1 MKIKDRSSRFERG
14 LGKNPPFCSSILELR
29 TSSSAAR
36 GVFIKGIGHVGFVLV
51 ALATWSVGSAAA
63 PDGDGATPTNP
74 TAEPTSL
81 ASFSDLKESL
91 AGLNWDEEA
100 QRLRR
105 AAETVWERN
114 GWTDESDRFAR
125 DVACEV
131 TAIPP
136 WDVVARLNL
145 LTTRVVERYRLND
158 ESAMRLK
165 SSVLREAGRFVMRNG
180 GAIIENGREAL
191 AARARGEPYTAEQVA
206 KWAKVLEP
214 LLADAQVSADRLA
227 EEIQPSLDA
236 EHKLL
241 LSRDRE
247 SFQKRTALLYAMR
260 TRWAEGKWQPTDW
273 GLEADPIQSRA
284 VPPRALDPS
293 AAIPVPVAPAAQ
305 PSPNA
310 SLPTCVSYDP
320 ATWFACVLEFEKR
333 FQLDAGQKS
342 TAESI
347 HAELVERA
355 GDYAKTHRE
364 ELHAV
369 PVSERSTH
377 AAYEP
382 IRALF
387 AELQARLDALPT
399 TAQQE
404 TYKP

>member
-1 MKIKDRSSRFERG
+1 MPTTMTGPSPTRSMR
-14 LGKNPPFCSSILELR
+14 
-29 TSSSAAR
+29 
-36 GVFIKGIGHVGFVLV
+36 HVGFVVV
-51 ALATWSVGSAAA
+51 ALATWGVGSAATS
-63 PDGDGATPTNP
+63 DGDGTTPTNP
-74 TAEPTSL
+74 ASEPASL
-81 ASFSDLKESL
+81 ASFSDLQESL

-114 GWTDESDRFAR
+114 GWTNESDRFAR

-136 WDVVARLNL
+136 WDVAGRLNL
-145 LTTRVVERYRLND
+145 LTKRTTERYGLSEEAAAKFRASL
-158 ESAMRLK
+158 MG
-165 SSVLREAGRFVMRNG
+165 EAGGFVMRHG

-191 AARARGEPYTAEQVA
+191 VARARGEPYTAEHVA

-227 EEIQPSLDA
+227 DEIQPSLDA

-247 SFQKRTALLYAMR
+247 SFQKRTAYVYAMR

-273 GLEADPIQSRA
+273 GLEADPIQNRA
-284 VPPRALDPS
+284 VPPCTLDPS
-293 AAIPVPVAPAAQ
+293 AAIPIPVAPAAQ
-305 PSPNA
+305 PSPNV

-342 TAESI
+342 TAQSI

-364 ELHAV
+364 ELRAV
-369 PVSERSTH
+369 PTPGRMTH

-404 TYKP
+404 THKP

>member
-1 MKIKDRSSRFERG
+1 MRLMR
-14 LGKNPPFCSSILELR
+14 
-29 TSSSAAR
+29 
-36 GVFIKGIGHVGFVLV
+36 HVGFVVV
-51 ALATWSVGSAAA
+51 AFAAWRVGSAAVS
-63 PDGDGATPTNP
+63 DGDGATPTNP
-74 TAEPTSL
+74 ASEPASL

-105 AAETVWERN
+105 AAETLWERN

-136 WDVVARLNL
+136 WDVAARLNL
-145 LTTRVVERYRLND
+145 LTMRVAERYGLND

-165 SSVLREAGRFVMRNG
+165 GSVMREAGGFIMRNG

-191 AARARGEPYTAEQVA
+191 VARARGEPYTAEQVA

-214 LLADAQVSADRLA
+214 LLTDMRASVDRLGN
-227 EEIQPSLDA
+227 EIKPSLDA
-236 EHKLL
+236 EHQRLFDQDMQ
-241 LSRDRE
+241 SVE
-247 SFQKRTALLYAMR
+247 KRTRYVDAMR
-260 TRWAEGKWQPTDW
+260 TRWAEGRWQPTDW

-293 AAIPVPVAPAAQ
+293 AAIPIPVAPAAQ
-305 PSPNA
+305 PSPNV

-342 TAESI
+342 TAQSI

-364 ELHAV
+364 ELRAV
-369 PVSERSTH
+369 PTPGRMTD

>member
-1 MKIKDRSSRFERG
+1 MTGPSPMRLMR
-14 LGKNPPFCSSILELR
+14 
-29 TSSSAAR
+29 
-36 GVFIKGIGHVGFVLV
+36 HVGFVVV
-51 ALATWSVGSAAA
+51 AFAAWRVGSAAA
-63 PDGDGATPTNP
+63 PNGDGATPTNP
-74 TAEPTSL
+74 ASEPASL
-81 ASFSDLKESL
+81 ASFADLKESL

-114 GWTDESDRFAR
+114 GWTNESDRFAR

-136 WDVVARLNL
+136 WDVAARLNL
-145 LTTRVVERYRLND
+145 LTTRITERYGLND

-165 SSVLREAGRFVMRNG
+165 GSVMREAGGFVMRNG

-191 AARARGEPYTAEQVA
+191 VARARGEPYTAEQVA

-214 LLADAQVSADRLA
+214 LLTDMRASVDRLA
-227 EEIQPSLDA
+227 KEVEPSLDA
-236 EHKLL
+236 DHKRLL
-241 LSRDRE
+241 DQDMQSVE
-247 SFQKRTALLYAMR
+247 KRTRYVDAMR

-273 GLEADPIQSRA
+273 GLEADPIQNRA

-293 AAIPVPVAPAAQ
+293 AATPIPVAPAVH

-310 SLPTCVSYDP
+310 SLPTCVSHDP

-342 TAESI
+342 TAQSI

-364 ELHAV
+364 ELRAV
-369 PVSERSTH
+369 PMQERMTH